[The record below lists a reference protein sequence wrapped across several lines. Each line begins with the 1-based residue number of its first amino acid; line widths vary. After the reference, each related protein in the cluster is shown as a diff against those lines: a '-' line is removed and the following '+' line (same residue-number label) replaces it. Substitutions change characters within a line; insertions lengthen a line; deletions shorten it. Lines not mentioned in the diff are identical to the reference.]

1 MERTHKLMKIYTLSL
16 GDMGANCYVL
26 AADDKTAAAIDIGGD
41 PERLLD
47 LLQKE
52 GLTLNKILLTHGHFD
67 HIGGVAA
74 VQAQTGAEVL
84 IHEADQIM
92 LTDAMKNLSGL
103 FGGPT
108 VSPVANSTA
117 LQDGD
122 VVTVGTIRL
131 TVIHTPGHTPGSI
144 CFRGDGNLFSG
155 DTLFAGSIG
164 RTDFPNGSM
173 TQMRRSLALLG
184 GLSGNDAVYPG
195 HNEPTTLDRE
205 RQCNPYMRDCL

>member
-1 MERTHKLMKIYTLSL
+1 MKIHTLRL

-26 AADDKTAAAIDIGGD
+26 ATEQNNAAAIDIGGD
-41 PERLLD
+41 PEQLLA
-47 LLQKE
+47 LLKKE
-52 GLTLNKILLTHGHFD
+52 GLTLKKILLTHGHFD

-74 VQAQTGAEVL
+74 VQAETDAEVL
-84 IHEADQIM
+84 IHEADRIM

-108 VSPVANSTA
+108 VAPVPDSTA
-117 LQDGD
+117 LKDGEKIALD
-122 VVTVGTIRL
+122 ELCL

-164 RTDFPNGSM
+164 RTDFPSGSM

-205 RQCNPYMRDCL
+205 RQYNPYMRDCL